1 MYVRVLI
8 TCFADQRDDSDVVVV
23 AAAPA
28 GADGY
33 GVCGG
38 DGEHD
43 VGGGPLHGRIHSG
56 RKRNELVNVDRL
68 SKYENVIGLC
78 MGYTCRA

>member
-1 MYVRVLI
+1 MYDRVLMV
-8 TCFADQRDDSDVVVV
+8 CFADQRDDSDVVVV

-56 RKRNELVNVDRL
+56 RK
-68 SKYENVIGLC
+68 
-78 MGYTCRA
+78 